1 MINKWCVHSGD
12 DYAHDDLRNRKEA
25 SAAGVEEDGEGDVSE
40 HFKKV
45 MGVGY
50 ETSKEACSRS
60 NKSLLNFF

>member
-1 MINKWCVHSGD
+1 MR
-12 DYAHDDLRNRKEA
+12 YRKET
-25 SAAGVEEDGEGDVSE
+25 SAAGVEEDGEGDASA
-40 HFKKV
+40 HLKKV

>member
-1 MINKWCVHSGD
+1 MRKQTQRLQGRNMQDC
-12 DYAHDDLRNRKEA
+12 LRNRKEA

>member
-1 MINKWCVHSGD
+1 M
-12 DYAHDDLRNRKEA
+12 RNRKEA